1 MLTPEG
7 KVTASECLV
16 RSGME
21 KPVGK
26 TSHSTGLSGNGDNI
40 SHQELAHH
48 DSATVAT
55 LVSTN
60 LSPKEKSFDIPQEY
74 LDKVYIHLAFNF

>member
-7 KVTASECLV
+7 KETASECLM

-26 TSHSTGLSGNGDNI
+26 TFHATGISGNGDDI
-40 SHQELAHH
+40 SHQELAHR

-60 LSPKEKSFDIPQEY
+60 LSTKEKSFDIPQEY